1 LFFNNTLVAETA
13 ISSFTFDM
21 TNEDCFIGQDGT
33 NVSTQFMGELYEIS
47 MKKGA
52 QPSVSLHTLE
62 PGYSD
67 IIFYYRF
74 GDE

>member
-1 LFFNNTLVAETA
+1 
-13 ISSFTFDM
+13 M

-33 NVSTQFMGELYEIS
+33 NISTQFMGELYEIG
-47 MKKGA
+47 MKKGV
-52 QPSVSLHTLE
+52 QPSASTHTLE
-62 PGYSD
+62 AGYSD

>member
-1 LFFNNTLVAETA
+1 MRIASLHR
-13 ISSFTFDM
+13 M
-21 TNEDCFIGQDGT
+21 GR
-33 NVSTQFMGELYEIS
+33 NVGTQFMGELYEIA

-52 QPSVSLHTLE
+52 QPSTSLHTLE

>member
-1 LFFNNTLVAETA
+1 MNNALVAETT

-33 NVSTQFMGELYEIS
+33 NINTQFMGELYEIA
-47 MKKGA
+47 MKKGSGTS
-52 QPSVSLHTLE
+52 PSIHTLD